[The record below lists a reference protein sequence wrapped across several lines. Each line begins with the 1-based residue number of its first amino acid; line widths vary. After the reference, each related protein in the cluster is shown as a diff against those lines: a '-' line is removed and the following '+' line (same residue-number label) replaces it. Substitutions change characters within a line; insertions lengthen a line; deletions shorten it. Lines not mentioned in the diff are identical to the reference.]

1 MTKILNNEDKIFIK
15 LIRMNGAGNTFVIHD
30 SRENNININKEFIS
44 YLLDNKKI
52 NNLINLLKLINQ
64 KILMLR

>member
-1 MTKILNNEDKIFIK
+1 MTKILNNKDKIFIK

-44 YLLDNKKI
+44 YLLDNKK
-52 NNLINLLKLINQ
+52 NK
-64 KILMLR
+64 